1 MDQSPPPPTTTTP
14 TTGNGTG
21 VDNSLSP
28 GSSTGVAVGG
38 VVSGVIVGLL
48 IGVAVIVLLVGL
60 AVGMYRK
67 HQSKDKQKGDTAA
80 MQNGETW
87 GIWGIQSGLHLR
99 SANYTYIRFTHCCML
114 SCPQGAKSYV
124 PRTNVQVE
132 RNLAYGTCKETG
144 TSKDLL
150 TSTYQ
155 LMELTKNQ
163 AYTVTPIIP
172 VGPNQCYV
180 TTTPSVDPDQL
191 YVTVEGEHQLYAT
204 VEGEHLE
211 QNMKLLESNFKLVAS
226 Y

>member
-1 MDQSPPPPTTTTP
+1 ME
-14 TTGNGTG
+14 
-21 VDNSLSP
+21 
-28 GSSTGVAVGG
+28 
-38 VVSGVIVGLL
+38 
-48 IGVAVIVLLVGL
+48 
-60 AVGMYRK
+60 
-67 HQSKDKQKGDTAA
+67 
-80 MQNGETW
+80 NGETW
-87 GIWGIQSGLHLR
+87 GIQSGLYLR
-99 SANYTYIRFTHCCML
+99 SANYIYMRFTHCCML

-132 RNLAYGTCKETG
+132 RNLAYGTCKEIE

-155 LMELTKNQ
+155 LVELTKNQ

-191 YVTVEGEHQLYAT
+191 YATVEGERQLYATVEGEYQLYAT

-211 QNMKLLESNFKLVAS
+211 QNMKLTVTS
-226 Y
+226 